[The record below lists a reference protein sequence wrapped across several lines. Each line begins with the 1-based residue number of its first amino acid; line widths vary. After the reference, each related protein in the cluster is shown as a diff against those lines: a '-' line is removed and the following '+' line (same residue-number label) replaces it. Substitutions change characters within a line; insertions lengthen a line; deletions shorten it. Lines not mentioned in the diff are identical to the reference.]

1 MPDRTDSLAR
11 LADIEPPLPPADHTG
26 LVILLGL
33 LAIGLGVLG
42 VGYWRRYYSR
52 RGRALRKLA
61 QLHAVLASANA
72 DCRQLAYQL
81 ATLVRLGLGLS
92 RLPAELP
99 RHGRLV
105 ALQARWQDFIGRL
118 DRLRYAATDPGNRA
132 ELEHLFAEA
141 RFWLKTWR

>member
-1 MPDRTDSLAR
+1 MPDSTDPLTR

-33 LAIGLGVLG
+33 LAVGLAMLG
-42 VGYWRRYYSR
+42 VGCWRRYYSP

-61 QLHAVLASANA
+61 QQKAILASANV

-81 ATLVRLGLGLS
+81 ATLLRLGLGLP

-99 RHGRLV
+99 PHGRLA
-105 ALQARWQDFIGRL
+105 ALQARWQDFVSRL
-118 DRLRYAATDPGNRA
+118 DRLRYATADNDNQA
-132 ELEHLFAEA
+132 ELERLFAEA